1 MSTRIDTD
9 DLTEIRSVIASVT
22 DPEIPVLT
30 IDDLGI
36 LRDVSI
42 EEGRVVGHHHP
53 HLFGLPGDGCD

>member
-1 MSTRIDTD
+1 M
-9 DLTEIRSVIASVT
+9 TEIRSVIASVT

-42 EEGRVVGHHHP
+42 EEGRVVVTITP
-53 HLFGLPGDGCD
+53 T